1 MMKKMLGIF
10 LLLCFIFFPLDVH
23 AEELTNSD
31 VKLVNGIC
39 VSINNGKPITGIVSI
54 YGTDK
59 YGHSY
64 LAQKVEYFD
73 GLKNYKCYTYLPTGD
88 VVWEA
93 LFLKGK
99 LDGQT
104 VHYLGQGFTEYY
116 NFTNNVLEG
125 YGYEFGSTNG
135 VLMPNDGHP
144 YGWIND
150 KKLSS
155 AEAQRMTDQALEN
168 AQALQNTIFSF

>member
-1 MMKKMLGIF
+1 MMKKILRIF
-10 LLLCFIFFPLDVH
+10 LILGFMFFPLCVH
-23 AEELTNSD
+23 AEDLTNSD

-39 VSINNGKPITGIVSI
+39 VSINTNQPVTGIVAI

-64 LAQKVEYFD
+64 LTKKIEYFN
-73 GLKNYKCYTYLPTGD
+73 GLKNYKCYTYLPTGE

-104 VHYLGQGFTEYY
+104 IHYLGQDFTEYY
-116 NFTNNVLEG
+116 NFTNNTLEG
-125 YGYEFGSTNG
+125 YGYEFGNVNG
-135 VLMPNDGHP
+135 VLMVNDGHS

-155 AEAQRMTDQALEN
+155 AEAQRMANQALEN
-168 AQALQNTIFSF
+168 AQALQNKIFSF